1 MKILMIAKSEHSL
14 TYDFVQKIYSDGYYI
29 IKIVHTPADAVLSMR
44 QIAPDVVILDID
56 FLMETGESLI
66 LEQVYN
72 YNNIPVI
79 YVTDESVKHIL
90 DKTLDQQ
97 SFGYVSYNCTKEELS
112 AALDRAYSKINLV
125 EKTAAQSNMMNVLME
140 NSSMGIIFLDKTGR
154 IVKHN
159 RQFFDI
165 FRAEPNLDSIENI
178 SGGRINTEMVER
190 LLAGEKQDLIK
201 LNIKGVKKYLHISA
215 EKCKWYHNELIMMF
229 ISDMTNLYKTQHSLE
244 ESEMRF
250 AKVFSE
256 RSDPGVIV
264 KCSTCEIYAANKAFA
279 EKYKVDPKQCTGSTL
294 VTYIGNEVSNIV
306 KLRAHG
312 KDSFSL
318 NRIQQQSFAGDTFI
332 VNFKGKKISFDN
344 NDYFFM
350 EIRDVT
356 EQVKAEEAKKMFQQH
371 LMHANKLTALGTLV
385 SCMAHE
391 INNPNNFIMF
401 NTSLVSDYI
410 DIMAGKKEDD
420 GEEPMSQEDIQN
432 DLRELVDGIA
442 KGAERI
448 KFIVDDLKSYAR
460 AGQVSVFQKVCL
472 KEAAET
478 SVRLLSHKI
487 RKATKRFK
495 ATFPE
500 GSFFIYGNQQKLEQV
515 IMNILMNSIE
525 AIKSTDCLLEVKC
538 YNDVN
543 YQIIEIID
551 EGVGIAEEN
560 LGKLL
565 DPFFSTKFQNGGT
578 GLGLYI
584 ANSIIKEHRGF
595 LNIRSRVSIGT
606 TVTIKFP
613 KYAHA

>member
-1 MKILMIAKSEHSL
+1 MKILMIARSEHTL

-66 LEQVYN
+66 LEQVYS

-79 YVTDESVKHIL
+79 YVTDESVKQIL

-125 EKTAAQSNMMNVLME
+125 EKTAAQSNMMNILME
-140 NSSMGIIFLDKTGR
+140 SSSMGIIFLDRTGR

-159 RQFFDI
+159 NLFFDI
-165 FRAEPNLDSIENI
+165 FKAEPNLDSIEKI
-178 SGGRINTEMVER
+178 SGGSINNKIIGE
-190 LLAGEKQDLIK
+190 LLAGEKHDIVK
-201 LNIKGVKKYLHISA
+201 LNLKGVKKFLHVSA
-215 EKCKWYHNELIMMF
+215 EKCKWYNNELVMMF
-229 ISDMTNLYKTQHSLE
+229 ISDMTNLYKAQHSLE

-264 KCSTCEIYAANKAFA
+264 KCSTCEIYAANRAFA
-279 EKYKVDPKQCTGSTL
+279 EKYKVDMKNCTGSTL
-294 VTYIGNEVSNIV
+294 VTYIGTEVSNIL

-318 NRIQQQSFAGDTFI
+318 SRIQQQSFAGDTFI

-344 NDYFFM
+344 TDYFFM

-410 DIMAGKKEDD
+410 DILTGRKEDD
-420 GEEPMSQEDIQN
+420 GEEPMSAEEIQT

-448 KFIVDDLKSYAR
+448 KLIVDDLKSYAR
-460 AGQVSVFQKVCL
+460 TGQVSIFQKICL

-495 ATFPE
+495 ATFPDD
-500 GSFFIYGNQQKLEQV
+500 SFFIYGNQQKLEQV
-515 IMNILMNSIE
+515 FMNILMNSIE

-538 YNDVN
+538 YNDAN